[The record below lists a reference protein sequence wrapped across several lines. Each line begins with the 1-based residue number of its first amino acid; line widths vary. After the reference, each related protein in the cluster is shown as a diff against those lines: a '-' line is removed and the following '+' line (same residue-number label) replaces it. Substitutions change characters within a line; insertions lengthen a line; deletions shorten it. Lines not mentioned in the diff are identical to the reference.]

1 MAKIAEAWIN
11 EGCDGG
17 EDRIRTCGGFEPTHA
32 FQACPLSRSG
42 TSPRR
47 HRVCDLQDATLAVER
62 LGLKNGGEGGIR
74 TRDPGCPRYRFSKPA
89 LSSTQPPLPN
99 RHAEQDASTIVKAP
113 WQRPIFPHLA
123 VQYRQRYDVSLPC
136 SGWERVVPSRSYHQG
151 AFAILCNDLRLSC
164 RSVGSGGRIRT
175 CDLRVM
181 SPTSY
186 HCSTPHRANQ
196 CATR

>member
-1 MAKIAEAWIN
+1 M
-11 EGCDGG
+11 DGG

-151 AFAILCNDLRLSC
+151 AFAI
-164 RSVGSGGRIRT
+164 
-175 CDLRVM
+175 
-181 SPTSY
+181 
-186 HCSTPHRANQ
+186 
-196 CATR
+196 CATVFGYLAEALVAGAGFEPATSGL